1 MELLREYIRE
11 LLREEP
17 GRSYHT
23 PNVDPIDIMEQEGI
37 RVQSYFDSA
46 NDTINVTIEQ
56 YNKKSDEW
64 EEIFQKDFHDPLDAQ
79 FWMRQ
84 QVEKYQRKNF
94 AKDINF
100 SDQE

>member
-1 MELLREYIRE
+1 MKLLREYIRE
-11 LLREEP
+11 LLQEEP

-23 PNVDPIDIMEQEGI
+23 PNVDPIDIMDQEGI
-37 RVQSYFDSA
+37 RVQSYFDSG
-46 NDTINVTIEQ
+46 NDTINVTIEKLD
-56 YNKKSDEW
+56 KKTDEW
-64 EEIFQKDFHDPLDAQ
+64 SEIFQREFSDPLDAQ

-94 AKDINF
+94 SKDIKL